1 MIRSI
6 CLLAVL
12 CALSPV
18 LSHAADAP
26 PIRVLLI
33 TGGGYHDYAAQKDI
47 LKAGIESRIHAVV
60 DQVHVDDT
68 SSRPRLPIYD
78 RPDYARGYDVVIHA
92 ECAGGIDD
100 PAVIATVLQPHRD
113 GIPGVNL
120 HCAMHSYR
128 FGDYHQPVAD
138 GAANAVWYEYVG
150 LQSTFH
156 GPQEPIAVHYL
167 KTDDPVTRG
176 LADWTTGKEELY
188 NNIRLLPGIVPLARG
203 VQRVEGRD
211 VDAIVAWTHLYRG
224 TRVFSTTLA
233 HNNATV
239 ADPHYLDL
247 VARGILWAVG
257 KLDVSGAPL
266 PGYGPDKAAD

>member
-1 MIRSI
+1 MTRLTLI
-6 CLLAVL
+6 AV
-12 CALSPV
+12 AIAFV
-18 LSHAADAP
+18 MGYSHATDVP
-26 PIRVLLI
+26 PIKALLI

-60 DQVHVDDT
+60 DHVHVDDT

-78 RPDYARGYDVVIHA
+78 QPDYARGYDVVIHT
-92 ECAGGIDD
+92 ECAGGVDD
-100 PAVIATVLQPHRD
+100 PSVIEKVLQPHRD
-113 GIPGVNL
+113 GVPGVNL

-128 FGDYHQPVAD
+128 FGDYHKPVAD
-138 GAANAVWYEYVG
+138 GAANAIWYEYVG

-167 KTDDPVTRG
+167 PTDNPLTHG

-188 NNIRLLPGIVPLARG
+188 NNIRLLPGIMPLARG
-203 VQRVEGRD
+203 TQRIEGRD
-211 VDAIVAWTHLYRG
+211 VEAIVAWTHVYRG

-239 ADPHYLDL
+239 ADARYLDL
-247 VARGILWAVG
+247 ITRGILWATG
-257 KLDVSGAPL
+257 KLDDFGKPM
-266 PGYGPDKAAD
+266 PGYALARETN